1 MGLAPLASG
10 RPADEPFCLGWLAP
24 PQAVEGSLEAMLEAA
39 ASEAAGDKENGEA
52 NGDVLCQL
60 GLLPA
65 AAAAGGLSTS
75 RKLPMWSQFERLFA
89 AEAKKRAALRRQ
101 RRQARSRPISPD
113 LARPISPGLPCIW
126 HAAGPRSAPST
137 VAHLERSPRW
147 QAAAERQH
155 VGGDGDGGVIDPEV
169 WVNEHAEERP
179 DGELRGADDEGE
191 GGGAHG
197 GYFEHDDGF
206 GGDDGHDAAPRAPN
220 AVRPV

>member
-1 MGLAPLASG
+1 
-10 RPADEPFCLGWLAP
+10 
-24 PQAVEGSLEAMLEAA
+24 MLEAA

-113 LARPISPGLPCIW
+113 LARSRPTYLAGPPLHLARCRPSLGPLDRGPSRAISPL
-126 HAAGPRSAPST
+126 AG
-137 VAHLERSPRW
+137 
-147 QAAAERQH
+147 
-155 VGGDGDGGVIDPEV
+155 
-169 WVNEHAEERP
+169 
-179 DGELRGADDEGE
+179 
-191 GGGAHG
+191 GGGA
-197 GYFEHDDGF
+197 
-206 GGDDGHDAAPRAPN
+206 AARGRRRRRRCH
-220 AVRPV
+220 RP